1 MNASTLE
8 SYRLAVTAL
17 APVLD
22 GLPAVVIA
30 IDGLPGAGKTT
41 LGRYLAWT
49 FNVSLIET
57 DTFMRPSVGR
67 PDYLDDAL
75 KHVIGRRIELER
87 PVIIEGILIHE
98 TLRRLAVH
106 PAFSIYVL
114 SQDQEPGSS
123 FATALT
129 EYERS
134 YRPVERAD
142 LVLPPCPDL

>member
-30 IDGLPGAGKTT
+30 IDSLPGAGKTT

-67 PDYLDDAL
+67 PD
-75 KHVIGRRIELER
+75 
-87 PVIIEGILIHE
+87 
-98 TLRRLAVH
+98 
-106 PAFSIYVL
+106 
-114 SQDQEPGSS
+114 
-123 FATALT
+123 
-129 EYERS
+129 
-134 YRPVERAD
+134 
-142 LVLPPCPDL
+142 